1 MEDLETIFAQKLDRS
16 SEKCKQTR
24 HMNDF
29 RNLFLYS
36 QDQRQHHVYHKRA
49 QGLGGMEEQPLAWLL
64 LLFDGLRAKAT

>member
-1 MEDLETIFAQKLDRS
+1 MEDLETIFGQKLDRS

-24 HMNDF
+24 HINDF

-49 QGLGGMEEQPLAWLL
+49 QGRQHSKVVREVRAALL
-64 LLFDGLRAKAT
+64 YQNIAQRG